1 MKHENKIDIIGGVEV
16 AEDIKHRV
24 QTTGVR
30 GLDIEKATELGVFQ
44 RIANLLCVTHASV
57 IAAYRIYGEIGRAHV

>member
-1 MKHENKIDIIGGVEV
+1 MKHEKALDIIGGVEV

-30 GLDIEKATELGVFQ
+30 GLDYEKAKELGVFQ
-44 RIANLLCVTHASV
+44 RIASM
-57 IAAYRIYGEIGRAHV
+57 AA